1 MRRPSFQFYPADW
14 LGNTNLRRCS
24 HAEKGLWIDIL
35 CLMHD
40 SEDYGVLRWPLK
52 DIASAISC
60 KERDLQALIAKG
72 VLKGG
77 DRQIREPFIYVP
89 RSGRRDGPP
98 VILIAAQDGPLWYSS
113 RMVRDEYVRKQRG
126 QASRFGDESSG
137 APMGASMDSPKPPFG
152 DGSSSSSSSSSSK
165 READEPPTPSRTAK
179 ATTFTAWLKTLR
191 ESGEKAI
198 TDHRPT
204 WDYAQRVG
212 LPDDFVE
219 LAWVQFRRR
228 YSEDPT
234 YTAKRYRDWR
244 QVFRNALEGNWFR
257 LWSAADDGYRL
268 TTVGLQ
274 AQREIEALEVAA

>member
-1 MRRPSFQFYPADW
+1 MDATQTVIEPSK
-14 LGNTNLRRCS
+14 N
-24 HAEKGLWIDIL
+24 
-35 CLMHD
+35 
-40 SEDYGVLRWPLK
+40 
-52 DIASAISC
+52 
-60 KERDLQALIAKG
+60 
-72 VLKGG
+72 
-77 DRQIREPFIYVP
+77 RQ
-89 RSGRRDGPP
+89 G
-98 VILIAAQDGPLWYSS
+98 
-113 RMVRDEYVRKQRG
+113 
-126 QASRFGDESSG
+126 
-137 APMGASMDSPKPPFG
+137 
-152 DGSSSSSSSSSSK
+152 
-165 READEPPTPSRTAK
+165 EADEPPTPSRPAK
-179 ATTFTAWLKTLR
+179 AIAFTAWLQTLR